1 MNRARATKRG
11 EARGSRLRE
20 AAGTTASASERG
32 FTLAELM
39 ATVTIMGILATVA
52 ITAFHRRAN
61 ESDVASAKIVLKA
74 IAVAEEHYRAENQVY
89 YDVSSSGDTGWYP
102 QKTISANQRL
112 TFWRSGTD
120 AETTRWRTLA
130 PDIRQQVGF
139 GFKANAG
146 LPSTAPVL
154 DTTDIVLPANVAVEP
169 WYLIQARTDA
179 DGDSI
184 ACFVAAASWAPNIV
198 SVNDGE

>member
-1 MNRARATKRG
+1 MNSVRVARRRG
-11 EARGSRLRE
+11 GRRVRVARRGGSR
-20 AAGTTASASERG
+20 ERG

-39 ATVTIMGILATVA
+39 AVVAITGILATIA

-61 ESDVASAKIVLKA
+61 ESDVAAAKIVLKA

-89 YDVSSSGDTGWYP
+89 YDVSSPGDQGWYP
-102 QKTISANQRL
+102 QKTISANQRMS
-112 TFWRSGTD
+112 FWKSGTD

-154 DTTDIVLPANVAVEP
+154 DTADIVLPANGAVEP

-179 DGDSI
+179 DGDNVP
-184 ACFVAAASWAPNIV
+184 CFVAAVSWSPSVV